1 MTPSSNRVTKRTPN
15 KTAKHTSNRTAKR
28 TAMKTSLQTDKAV
41 YFWRE
46 TDPDFGFL
54 SQWYY
59 CPFRDPEDP
68 SIVYPTAEQ

>member
-1 MTPSSNRVTKRTPN
+1 MPPRANKVTKRTP
-15 KTAKHTSNRTAKR
+15 KKMANRVAT
-28 TAMKTSLQTDKAV
+28 KTSLKTDKAV